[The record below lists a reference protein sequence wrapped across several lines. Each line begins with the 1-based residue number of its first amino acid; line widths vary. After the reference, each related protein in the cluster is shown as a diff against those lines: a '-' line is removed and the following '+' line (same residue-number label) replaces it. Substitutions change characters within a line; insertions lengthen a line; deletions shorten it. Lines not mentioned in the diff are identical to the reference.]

1 MQAARIRHA
10 WLVVGPHCATGASPA
25 TLQALVETLPIT
37 LQPDELPT
45 YRAAVIACAS
55 TTESASCE
63 RLLGQ
68 LASLEA
74 AAANGTCLAFIPAA
88 RSAALAYR
96 ALGALRRDADG
107 RDTGWRARPALH
119 KLTSDGSSGA

>member
-1 MQAARIRHA
+1 
-10 WLVVGPHCATGASPA
+10 LVVGRHCATGASRA
-25 TLQALVETLPIT
+25 SLQALVETLPIT
-37 LQPDELPT
+37 LQPEELPT

-55 TTESASCE
+55 TAESASCE

-74 AAANGTCLAFIPAA
+74 AAADGTCLAFIPAA

-96 ALGALRRDADG
+96 ALAALRHDADG
-107 RDTGWRARPALH
+107 RHTGSRARPALH
-119 KLTSDGSSGA
+119 RLTNDGSSGA

>member
-1 MQAARIRHA
+1 M
-10 WLVVGPHCATGASPA
+10 
-25 TLQALVETLPIT
+25 ETLPIT

-45 YRAAVIACAS
+45 YRAAVMACAS
-55 TTESASCE
+55 STESASCE

-74 AAANGTCLAFIPAA
+74 AAANGTCLAFIPAS

-96 ALGALRRDADG
+96 ALAVLRH
-107 RDTGWRARPALH
+107 DTDCRRTEWRARPALH
-119 KLTSDGSSGA
+119 RLTSDRSSGG

>member
-1 MQAARIRHA
+1 MRAARVDHA
-10 WLVVGPHCATGASPA
+10 RLVVGRHCAITACRVN
-25 TLQALVETLPIT
+25 LQALVETLPIT
-37 LQPDELPT
+37 LQPGELPI

-74 AAANGTCLAFIPAA
+74 AAANGACLAFIPAA

-96 ALGALRRDADG
+96 ALAALRHDG
-107 RDTGWRARPALH
+107 DTRHTRWSARPALH
-119 KLTSDGSSGA
+119 KLTNDGSSGA